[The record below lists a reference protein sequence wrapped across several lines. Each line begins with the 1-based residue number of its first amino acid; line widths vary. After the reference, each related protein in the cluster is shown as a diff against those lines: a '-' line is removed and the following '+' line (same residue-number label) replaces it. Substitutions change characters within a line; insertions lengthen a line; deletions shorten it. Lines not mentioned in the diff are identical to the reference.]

1 MLPARIFTN
10 FEESMFPPDTIQTIF
25 PDPALPVV
33 AAATDAAPAPSAT
46 TLLRSI
52 KSLTAAAI
60 SERETTR
67 GRSRILARSHISGRT
82 LFPPIP
88 STKLGVLSI
97 SLAEPAAKDADNG
110 AAVSGS
116 TAYTPLFRLFAR
128 IADSEPTD

>member
-10 FEESMFPPDTIQTIF
+10 FEESMFPPDTMQTIF

-52 KSLTAAAI
+52 NSLMAAAI

-88 STKLGVLSI
+88 STKLGDLSI
-97 SLAEPAAKDADNG
+97 AWAEPAAKTADTG
-110 AAVSGS
+110 ERDSGTTS
-116 TAYTPLFRLFAR
+116 YAR
-128 IADSEPTD
+128 G